1 MRRIVAVLG
10 VLMLLLGVKLY
21 EVEPAD
27 CGYVG
32 EKTTYE
38 ESLRYDFC
46 GDYECAL
53 EAIEK
58 LGGKILWSEELDCG
72 VTVLYAY
79 SPRIYKSVKL
89 SGERVNIMTA
99 INGERV
105 SIGSPM
111 LEGSY

>member
-27 CGYVG
+27 CGYAG
-32 EKTTYE
+32 ERTAFE
-38 ESLRYDFC
+38 ESIRYDFN
-46 GDYECAL
+46 GDYDCAV

-72 VTVLYAY
+72 AVCVQSANIQKRKTFGRESEYYDGSKRRARKRWKPYA
-79 SPRIYKSVKL
+79 
-89 SGERVNIMTA
+89 
-99 INGERV
+99 
-105 SIGSPM
+105 
-111 LEGSY
+111 

>member
-27 CGYVG
+27 CGYAG
-32 EKTTYE
+32 ERTAFE
-38 ESLRYDFC
+38 ESSRYDFN
-46 GDYECAL
+46 GDYDCAV

-99 INGERV
+99 VNDGRV
-105 SIGSPM
+105 SVGSPM